1 MWYNPMMAWLLR
13 SPLHGLLSQ
22 STMLMTYTGR
32 KSGKVYSTP
41 MNYVRVRE
49 AEGDVF
55 LTTSYRTRTWWRNLR
70 GSVPVE
76 LKVQGQDLKA
86 RAEAVED
93 ERGVVEGLSLFLQ
106 RVPSWAKYY
115 NVKLDSDG
123 GPNASDV
130 AEAARTRVIVRTR
143 PA

>member
-41 MNYVRVRE
+41 MNYVRVHE
-49 AEGDVF
+49 AAGDVF

-70 GSVPVE
+70 GGAPVK

-93 ERGVVEGLSLFLQ
+93 GKGVVEGLSLFLQ
-106 RVPSWAKYY
+106 CVPGWAKYY

-123 GPNASDV
+123 RPNASDV
-130 AEAARTRVIVRTR
+130 AEAAKTRVIVYAR
-143 PA
+143 PV

>member
-22 STMLMTYTGR
+22 STMLMTYPGR

-41 MNYVRVRE
+41 MNYVRVRA

-55 LTTSYRTRTWWRNLR
+55 LTTSYRTRSWWRNLR
-70 GSVPVE
+70 GGALVD
-76 LKVQGQDLKA
+76 LKVQGHDLKA

-106 RVPSWAKYY
+106 HVPNWAKYY

-123 GPNASDV
+123 RPNASDV
-130 AEAARTRVIVRTR
+130 VEAARTRVIVRTR
-143 PA
+143 SA